1 VQAPQLISDLQS
13 FYNSPSS
20 NHGWVI
26 KEACAETYGKA
37 CGSISPGFQMA
48 SSRAATVIQ
57 RPTLTV
63 FF

>member
-1 VQAPQLISDLQS
+1 
-13 FYNSPSS
+13 
-20 NHGWVI
+20 VI

-48 SSRAATVIQ
+48 SSRAATVTQ